1 MKDKIKL
8 LMMAG
13 LFLLNGASGAMA
25 PGVAV
30 PPVPPAHVHP
40 GHVADR
46 FDNLTADLGPIK
58 NELRVIYGFVSRAQK
73 NVNLVAS
80 LNNYIHLNVIPPRM
94 QNIRLDIRDALIGA
108 GYLVL
113 NAAANAVTIAPGA
126 PQITEQGM
134 INAYNVYSINKY
146 GISIN

>member
-40 GHVADR
+40 GYVADR

-58 NELRVIYGFVSRAQK
+58 NELRVIYGFVSRGQK
-73 NVNLVAS
+73 GINPVAA
-80 LNNYIHLNVIPPRM
+80 LNNYVHMNTIPVRM

-113 NAAANAVTIAPGA
+113 NGRNNVSIAPGA
-126 PQITEQGM
+126 PEITEQRM
-134 INAYNVYSINKY
+134 INAYNVYSTNKY